1 MIGVESGLH
10 PPHPCLGCGAAWTE
24 LQSGLYSEIQKVF
37 GEVEK
42 V

>member
-1 MIGVESGLH
+1 MIGVESGLR
-10 PPHPCLGCGAAWTE
+10 PPRPDVGRGAACTE

-37 GEVEK
+37 SEVEK